1 MLFALFD
8 YRIQLKTADWA
19 PGKDTCVSQ
28 WIHPSHHDDQFI
40 HIPHRKRLQIYAVA
54 KSCSCAWPPPS
65 LYRPFHFLF
74 YFLYLT
80 SSFAVGII
88 TTVNRGHRWERNVD
102 VSCDVSFFHSPT
114 WSFFSDEDR
123 LKKTTAAKCS
133 FGQQVSEFIVLFYL
147 SVGQHFQTNNQY
159 PSPSHGSWTSPLLK
173 GKEARH
179 SASSKHKEIKKKRVK
194 EGKYSQCFVIMWFE
208 VFWGSAFFEG

>member
-1 MLFALFD
+1 M
-8 YRIQLKTADWA
+8 I
-19 PGKDTCVSQ
+19 
-28 WIHPSHHDDQFI
+28 
-40 HIPHRKRLQIYAVA
+40 
-54 KSCSCAWPPPS
+54 
-65 LYRPFHFLF
+65 
-74 YFLYLT
+74 
-80 SSFAVGII
+80 
-88 TTVNRGHRWERNVD
+88 
-102 VSCDVSFFHSPT
+102 SFFQSPT

-133 FGQQVSEFIVLFYL
+133 FGQQVSESIVLFYL

-194 EGKYSQCFVIMWFE
+194 EGKYSQCFVIMWFDFSGLFCISQCFFFHLQIRYFPNVCSFLKEMLSSLLCWRSSAPSPFRSPE
-208 VFWGSAFFEG
+208 VSSPNLPHHSLNFSLNPRIWGRLQPVQIKWKLEETDQLNKLCIQ

>member
-1 MLFALFD
+1 MLLALFD

-88 TTVNRGHRWERNVD
+88 TAVNRGHRWERNVD
-102 VSCDVSFFHSPT
+102 VSCDKLLSQSYMEFFFWWGQVEKNNGSIMQF
-114 WSFFSDEDR
+114 W
-123 LKKTTAAKCS
+123 TASVGVHC
-133 FGQQVSEFIVLFYL
+133 VVLFKRWAAF
-147 SVGQHFQTNNQY
+147 SNQ
-159 PSPSHGSWTSPLLK
+159 
-173 GKEARH
+173 
-179 SASSKHKEIKKKRVK
+179 
-194 EGKYSQCFVIMWFE
+194 
-208 VFWGSAFFEG
+208 